1 MVLSFT
7 ERCIAAENCACGND
21 IRMLVTSGNPVPSP
35 AHYHKLGASG
45 HLRSYAEASEVDI
58 HGHRPLCEVGIL
70 DVKEKAPVTKDRSVF
85 IVR

>member
-1 MVLSFT
+1 MVLSLT
-7 ERCIAAENCACGND
+7 ERCTTAENCVCGND
-21 IRMLVTSGNPVPSP
+21 VRMLVASGNPIPPP

-70 DVKEKAPVTKDRSVF
+70 DAKEKAFDTKD
-85 IVR
+85 